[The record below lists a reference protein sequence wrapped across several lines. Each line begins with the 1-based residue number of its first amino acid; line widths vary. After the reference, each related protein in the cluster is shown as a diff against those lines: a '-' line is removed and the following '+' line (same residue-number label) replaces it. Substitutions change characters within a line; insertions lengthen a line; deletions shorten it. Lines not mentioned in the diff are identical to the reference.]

1 MVYFLTLPMY
11 DVLEPSSLPSDSANV
26 RRTRTIYNMI
36 PGLFKDFLDMYDPL
50 FYMGG
55 IAATV
60 DYVHFHMPD
69 RGERGNHGNIGHL
82 APLVDYLHNHVSH
95 YQSCP
100 T

>member
-1 MVYFLTLPMY
+1 
-11 DVLEPSSLPSDSANV
+11 
-26 RRTRTIYNMI
+26 MI

-60 DYVHFHMPD
+60 GCLTFAAYVHFHMPD
-69 RGERGNHGNIGHL
+69 RGELGNHGNKESLLHDAEQEPPNL
-82 APLVDYLHNHVSH
+82 AAEK
-95 YQSCP
+95 CWKKM